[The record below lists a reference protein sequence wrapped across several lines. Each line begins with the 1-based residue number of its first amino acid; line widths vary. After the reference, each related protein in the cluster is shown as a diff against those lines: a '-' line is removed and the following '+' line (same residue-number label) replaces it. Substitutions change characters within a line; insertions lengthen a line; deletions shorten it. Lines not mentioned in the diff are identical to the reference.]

1 MSEVLLAVV
10 MAPRQGANGT
20 FVFFLNMTAVLLI
33 FYFLLIRP
41 QRKER
46 ARQAEMI
53 AAIGKGDEI
62 VTNGGIIGTVIKAD
76 EDRLIIK
83 TGGGETRITVERS
96 RVAHKVSADGEGGAN
111 RSASG
116 KKNPIPPTMGKG

>member
-1 MSEVLLAVV
+1 

-20 FVFFLNMTAVLLI
+20 FVFFLNMTAVVLI

-46 ARQAEMI
+46 ERQKEMI

-62 VTNGGIIGTVIKAD
+62 VTSGGIIGTVVRAE

-83 TGGGETRITVERS
+83 TGGDTKITIERS
-96 RVAHKVSADGEGGAN
+96 RVSHKVSPGGKDTADRPEAA
-111 RSASG
+111 R
-116 KKNPIPPTMGKG
+116 K

>member
-1 MSEVLLAVV
+1 MAEALLAVV
-10 MAPRQGANGT
+10 MAPRQGANSM
-20 FVFFLNMTAVLLI
+20 FVFFLNMSAIVLI

-46 ARQAEMI
+46 ERQKEMI
-53 AAIGKGDEI
+53 AAIGRGDEI

-83 TGGGETRITVERS
+83 TGGGETKITIERS
-96 RVAHKVSADGEGGAN
+96 HVARKVSAG
-111 RSASG
+111 
-116 KKNPIPPTMGKG
+116 GKGASEPANAAKKSPMGVR

>member
-1 MSEVLLAVV
+1 MAEALLAVV

-20 FVFFLNMTAVLLI
+20 FVFVLNMAAVVLI

-46 ARQAEMI
+46 ERQSQMI

-62 VTNGGIIGTVIKAD
+62 VTNGGIIGTVIRAE

-83 TGGGETRITVERS
+83 TGGETKITVERS
-96 RVAHKVSADGEGGAN
+96 RVARKVSADEKGGAK
-111 RSASG
+111 RPAAER
-116 KKNPIPPTMGKG
+116 

>member
-1 MSEVLLAVV
+1 
-10 MAPRQGANGT
+10 MAPRQGASGT
-20 FVFFLNMTAVLLI
+20 FVFFLNMTAVVLI

-62 VTNGGIIGTVIKAD
+62 VTNGGIIGTVVKAE

-83 TGGGETRITVERS
+83 TGGETKITVERS
-96 RVAHKVSADGEGGAN
+96 RVAHKISADRKGASA
-111 RSASG
+111 RSGAAT
-116 KKNPIPPTMGKG
+116 K

>member
-1 MSEVLLAVV
+1 MAEALLAVV

-20 FVFFLNMTAVLLI
+20 FVFFLNMSAVVLI

-46 ARQAEMI
+46 DRQKQMI
-53 AAIGKGDEI
+53 AAIAKGDEI
-62 VTNGGIIGTVIKAD
+62 VTNGGIIGTVIRAE

-83 TGGGETRITVERS
+83 TGGESKITLERS
-96 RVAHKVSADGEGGAN
+96 HVARKVSADRPDA
-111 RSASG
+111 AG
-116 KKNPIPPTMGKG
+116 K